1 MKKKRARKKNTTVA
15 LRRQRIILEFIG
27 AILVAGAL
35 FWGLFYVNSIEVV
48 GNSGKNYTDQ
58 EIVEMSLPEFWTK
71 NSALLRVF
79 RRKINLHDV
88 RFMESVEVEFKSRNA
103 IRLHVNE
110 KKPVGFVRLN
120 GMDYYFDHDGIVLEI
135 MSADETAL
143 LKQQAAESQA
153 AEGTA
158 ETQELTGEGIS
169 EEGISPDG
177 ITEEGNL
184 KADEVQSGSSE
195 PEDAN
200 QSAMEKDTT
209 AGEYVQEYNP
219 NLADVPMITGLN
231 VTEVPAGQRL
241 PLSNPMFFNTI
252 QFLTKMIDKY
262 GIQPDYVEISENDK
276 REREMTLY
284 YGSVRAALG
293 TDRELEEKVTRLAAI
308 LPMLEGRSGILHLEE
323 FSSETINIVF
333 DADL

>member
-1 MKKKRARKKNTTVA
+1 MTKKRVRRKNTTVSE
-15 LRRQRIILEFIG
+15 RRRRIILEFIG
-27 AILVAGAL
+27 AILLAGAL

-58 EIVEMSLPEFWTK
+58 EIVEMSLPEFWTN
-71 NSALLRVF
+71 NSVLLRIF
-79 RRKINLHDV
+79 RRKVNLLDV

-143 LKQQAAESQA
+143 LKQQAAENQA
-153 AEGTA
+153 ADTSETPA
-158 ETQELTGEGIS
+158 EETMQEVTV
-169 EEGISPDG
+169 PDG
-177 ITEEGNL
+177 STEDGTVQTEGAEAGNAA
-184 KADEVQSGSSE
+184 ADSSV
-195 PEDAN
+195 N
-200 QSAMEKDTT
+200 
-209 AGEYVQEYNP
+209 EYVQEFNP
-219 NLADVPMITGLN
+219 NLADVPMITGLA

-241 PLSNPMFFNTI
+241 PLSNPIFFNTI

-262 GIQPDYVEISENDK
+262 GIQPDYVEITENA
-276 REREMTLY
+276 RGEREMILY

-293 TDRELEEKVTRLAAI
+293 TDRDLEEKVTRLAAI
-308 LPMLEGRSGILHLEE
+308 LPKLTGRSGILHLEE
-323 FSSETINIVF
+323 FTSETINIVF
-333 DADL
+333 DADQ

>member
-15 LRRQRIILEFIG
+15 LRRRKIILELMG
-27 AILVAGAL
+27 AVLVAGAL

-71 NSALLRVF
+71 NSVLLRIF
-79 RRKINLHDV
+79 RRKVDLLDV

-110 KKPVGFVRLN
+110 KKPIGFVRLN
-120 GMDYYFDHDGIVLEI
+120 GMDYYFDHDGIVLEV
-135 MSADETAL
+135 MSAEETAI
-143 LKQQAAESQA
+143 LKQQAAENPEMLPGEN
-153 AEGTA
+153 AEGADPAVIAADGNGEETVSHSEGTETGSTEA
-158 ETQELTGEGIS
+158 ERS
-169 EEGISPDG
+169 V
-177 ITEEGNL
+177 N
-184 KADEVQSGSSE
+184 
-195 PEDAN
+195 
-200 QSAMEKDTT
+200 
-209 AGEYVQEYNP
+209 EYVQEFNP
-219 NLADVPMITGLN
+219 NLADVPMITGLE
-231 VTEVPAGQRL
+231 VTEVEAGQRL
-241 PLSNPMFFNTI
+241 PLSNPTFFNTI

-262 GIQPDYVEISENDK
+262 GIQPDYVEITENAK
-276 REREMTLY
+276 GEREMTLY

-308 LPMLEGRSGILHLEE
+308 LPKLAGRSGILHLEE

-333 DADL
+333 DQDS

>member
-15 LRRQRIILEFIG
+15 LRRRKIILEFIG
-27 AILVAGAL
+27 TILVAGAL

-120 GMDYYFDHDGIVLEI
+120 GMDFYFDHDGVVLEV

-143 LKQQAAESQA
+143 LKQQAAETQA
-153 AEGTA
+153 AEN
-158 ETQELTGEGIS
+158 QELTGEGT
-169 EEGISPDG
+169 P
-177 ITEEGNL
+177 EEGN
-184 KADEVQSGSSE
+184 
-195 PEDAN
+195 
-200 QSAMEKDTT
+200 
-209 AGEYVQEYNP
+209 VQEYNP
-219 NLADVPMITGLN
+219 NLADVPMITGLD

-262 GIQPDYVEISENDK
+262 GIQPDYVEISENAK
-276 REREMTLY
+276 NEREMTLY
-284 YGSVRAALG
+284 YGSIRAALG

-308 LPMLEGRSGILHLEE
+308 LPLLEGRSGILHLEE
-323 FSSETINIVF
+323 FSGETINIVF